1 MWIYSDP
8 GWELYWESLGKQ
20 LGCYTDPYQYFDALG
35 AEIHRA
41 IRLVV
46 DAGLHAKG
54 WTREQ
59 PIIYMMQNEAITEQ
73 AATQL

>member
-1 MWIYSDP
+1 MWIYSDT

-46 DAGLHAKG
+46 DAGLRAKG